1 MKRRVTVSRRSISF
15 LIVLVI
21 GNPGADEALA
31 QSIDLSLRPD
41 KFTVT
46 VGDVL
51 IRIDGPKM
59 WTLSGID
66 YQAFPIAVQESAY
79 GSILNIRGV
88 GALGSAHFLDVPGKP
103 GVVEKEQVSLVQLF
117 LDEQP
122 LTEITP
128 AMNVSGKSF
137 RMQRESKIR
146 AIDLVSSI
154 TLRDG
159 VLTETVRMRTTEAVD
174 LRLCGAMMYAWSP
187 VMSKY
192 LYGDDKGIQKR
203 GEFLGDSAKP
213 GEGNEKASRWVAV
226 YNPREQKGA
235 VLYVAQSPMNAGVC
249 LQSTD
254 APGVY
259 RKVRLLSFLEQT
271 MPAGF
276 DGTFQTAVGFF
287 TAADNGW
294 EIVAQQRMEQLKS
307 LAR

>member
-1 MKRRVTVSRRSISF
+1 MLYLRSV
-15 LIVLVI
+15 LLVI
-21 GNPGADEALA
+21 AVGTAHEAFA
-31 QSIDLSLRPD
+31 QPTDLPRPD
-41 KFTVT
+41 KLTVT

-59 WTLSGID
+59 WTLSGVD
-66 YQAFPIAVQESAY
+66 YQKFPIAVQESAY

-88 GALGSAHFLDVPGKP
+88 GALGSAHFLDVPGQP
-103 GVVEKEQVSLVQLF
+103 GVIEKEQVSRVQFF

-122 LTEITP
+122 LMDIAPT
-128 AMNVSGKSF
+128 MDVHGKSF

-146 AIDLVSSI
+146 AVDLVSSI

-159 VLTETVRMRTTEAVD
+159 VLTETVRMRTKDAVD

-192 LYGDDKGIQKR
+192 LYGDDRGIQKR
-203 GEFLGDSAKP
+203 GEFLGDGEKP
-213 GEGNEKASRWVAV
+213 GEGNEKNSKWVAV
-226 YNPREQKGA
+226 YSPRERKGA
-235 VLYVAQSPMNAGVC
+235 VLSVARSPMNAGVC

-259 RKVRLLSFLEQT
+259 RKVRVLCFLEQT

-276 DGTFQTAVGFF
+276 DGTFQTAIGFF
-287 TAADNGW
+287 TADDSNW
-294 EIVAQQRMEQLKS
+294 ETAALRRVEQLKV
-307 LAR
+307 LIR

>member
-1 MKRRVTVSRRSISF
+1 MSYLQCV
-15 LIVLVI
+15 LIAVGV
-21 GNPGADEALA
+21 AHEAFA
-31 QSIDLSLRPD
+31 QPMNSQPRPE
-41 KFTVT
+41 KLTVT
-46 VGDVL
+46 VGNVL

-66 YQAFPIAVQESAY
+66 YQEFPIAVQESAY

-103 GVVEKEQVSLVQLF
+103 GVVEKEQVSLVQF
-117 LDEQP
+117 YVDERP

-128 AMNVSGKSF
+128 TMNVSGKSF
-137 RMQRESKIR
+137 RMHRESNIR
-146 AIDLVSSI
+146 AVDLVSSI

-159 VLTETVRMRTTEAVD
+159 ILTETVRMRTKDAVD

-192 LYGDDKGIQKR
+192 VYGDDKGIQKR

-213 GEGNEKASRWVAV
+213 GEGNEKTSRWVAV
-226 YNPREQKGA
+226 YSPREQKGA
-235 VLYVAQSPMNAGVC
+235 VLYIAQSPMNAGGC

-276 DGTFQTAVGFF
+276 DGTFQTAVSFF
-287 TAADNGW
+287 TAADNEW
-294 EIVAQQRMEQLKS
+294 ETVAQQRMEQLKS